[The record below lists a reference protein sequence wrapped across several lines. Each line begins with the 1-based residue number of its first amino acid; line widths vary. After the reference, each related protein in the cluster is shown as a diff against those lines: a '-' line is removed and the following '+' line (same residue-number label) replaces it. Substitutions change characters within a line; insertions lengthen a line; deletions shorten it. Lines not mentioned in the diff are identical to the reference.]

1 MFSIK
6 LKSELTKQK
15 TNEKPNEKPNE
26 KSDDVYTNIP
36 ICKLVSMP
44 LDIIL
49 YILEIINDDDESL
62 VKLIISLSSY
72 PSLITEII
80 KHINNLI
87 KLSKISILSEIGF
100 ERPNSFMYKYIISEP
115 ISSLKSMIC
124 SIYGQYNWIKYCIK
138 NGVNGTES
146 FNLLKTK
153 QGRNLLYYLLYNH
166 NGEIYNGNSYNALKI
181 FNFLELATISE
192 NMCIKDLDI
201 KIFNI
206 IKNKLPNTNISE
218 LKKLSIDE
226 RCFILRNIHYLTKNY
241 SFAYNGYENIGKAN
255 YFYIKLYETT
265 LPECIRLN
273 YLQIVKILVDNIKFV
288 SDNHMI
294 IIDNYNHNENKN
306 LDGTVNLS
314 FNNQGHKL
322 ICEYIVD
329 NHNTLRQSS
338 ACYYLNMIID
348 KMGYVNAIWK
358 MLNYALSQ
366 KNFYMITYLLSF
378 NNSKN
383 SLTHMILDRSFIN
396 SKTKIDEFYK
406 FIRDLFN
413 LSINSNTIF
422 NICDMIDFTMLKN
435 KLNLNYKIEY
445 DIFIN
450 IFAFVNIYDITDKN
464 ELINMSDII
473 LKNNNIC
480 DCKYCLID
488 FDKILNNLN
497 IKLSLPMIRLYI
509 TNIQTHILKHE
520 KICYKLSIFSNYIND
535 ITQIEQKCIDLNNL
549 YQYLNTIPE
558 FVNSHLK
565 IKNILLNKSVEI
577 KNSIVNNELI
587 EAYMLVNTLT
597 LFESIYA

>member
-15 TNEKPNEKPNE
+15 PNDISNAVSNE

-49 YILEIINDDDESL
+49 YILEIINDDTESL

-87 KLSKISILSEIGF
+87 KLSKISTLSDIGF
-100 ERPNSFMYKYIISEP
+100 ETPQSFMYKYIISEP

-124 SIYGQYNWIKYCIK
+124 SMNGQHNWIKYCIK
-138 NGVNGTES
+138 NAVNGTES

-166 NGEIYNGNSYNALKI
+166 NEQIYNGNSYNALKI

-192 NMCIKDLDI
+192 NMCIKDVDI

-206 IKNKLPNTNISE
+206 IKNKLPNTKISE

-226 RCFILRNIHYLTKNY
+226 RCFILRFIYNATCNY
-241 SFAYNGYENIGKAN
+241 TFAYNGYENIGKSN
-255 YFYIKLYETT
+255 YFYIKLYEST

-273 YLQIVKILVDNIKFV
+273 YLQIIKIVIDNIKFI

-306 LDGTVNLS
+306 LDGTANLS
-314 FNNQGHKL
+314 FNNHGHKL

-329 NHNTLRQSS
+329 NHNTLRQST

-366 KNFYMITYLLSF
+366 KNFYMINYLLSF
-378 NNSKN
+378 NNAKN
-383 SLTHMILDRSFIN
+383 SLTHMILDRTFIN
-396 SKTKIDEFYK
+396 SKTKIDEFYI
-406 FIRDLFN
+406 FIRGLFD
-413 LSINSNTIF
+413 LSINNSTIF
-422 NICDMIDFTMLKN
+422 NICDMIDFTILQN
-435 KLNLNYKIEY
+435 KLNLNNKIEY

-450 IFAFVNIYDITDKN
+450 IFAFINIYDITDKN

-473 LKNNNIC
+473 LKNKNIC

-520 KICYKLSIFSNYIND
+520 KICYKLSVFSNYIND
-535 ITQIEQKCIDLNNL
+535 ITQIRQKCIDLNNL

-565 IKNILLNKSVEI
+565 IKKILLNKSVEI
-577 KNSIVNNELI
+577 KNGIIENELI
-587 EAYMLVNTLT
+587 EAYMLINTLT

>member
-15 TNEKPNEKPNE
+15 PK
-26 KSDDVYTNIP
+26 DVSKDLSNDVFTNIP
-36 ICKLVSMP
+36 ICNLVSMP

-49 YILEIINDDDESL
+49 YILEIINDDTESL

-87 KLSKISILSEIGF
+87 KLTKISTLSDIGF
-100 ERPNSFMYKYIISEP
+100 ERPYSFMYKYILSEP

-124 SIYGQYNWIKYCIK
+124 SMNGQHNWIKYCIK

-153 QGRNLLYYLLYNH
+153 QGCNLLYYLLYNH
-166 NGEIYNGNSYNALKI
+166 NGEIYNGNRYNVLKI

-192 NMCIKDLDI
+192 NMSIKDVDI

-206 IKNKLPNTNISE
+206 IKNKLPNTNIRE

-226 RCFILRNIHYLTKNY
+226 RCFILRNIHYLTRNY
-241 SFAYNGYENIGKAN
+241 SFAYNGYENIGKEN
-255 YFYIKLYETT
+255 YFYIKLFENYFV
-265 LPECIRLN
+265 ECIRFN
-273 YLQIVKILVDNIKFV
+273 YLQIIKIVIDNIKFN
-288 SDNHMI
+288 SDDHMI

-306 LDGTVNLS
+306 IDGTVNLS
-314 FNNQGHKL
+314 FNNHGHKL

-348 KMGYVNAIWK
+348 KMGYVNAIWN

-366 KNFYMITYLLSF
+366 KNFYMINYLLSF
-378 NNSKN
+378 NNAKN
-383 SLTHMILDRSFIN
+383 SLTNMILDRTFLK

-422 NICDMIDFTMLKN
+422 NICDMIDFTILQN
-435 KLNLNYKIEY
+435 KLNLNNKIEY

-450 IFAFVNIYDITDKN
+450 IFAFINIYDITDKN
-464 ELINMSDII
+464 VLINLSDII
-473 LKNNNIC
+473 LKNKNIC

-497 IKLSLPMIRLYI
+497 INLSLPMIRLYI

-535 ITQIEQKCIDLNNL
+535 ITQIGQKCIDLNNL
-549 YQYLNTIPE
+549 YEYLNTIPE

-565 IKNILLNKSVEI
+565 IKKILLNKSVEI
-577 KNSIVNNELI
+577 KNSIINNELI